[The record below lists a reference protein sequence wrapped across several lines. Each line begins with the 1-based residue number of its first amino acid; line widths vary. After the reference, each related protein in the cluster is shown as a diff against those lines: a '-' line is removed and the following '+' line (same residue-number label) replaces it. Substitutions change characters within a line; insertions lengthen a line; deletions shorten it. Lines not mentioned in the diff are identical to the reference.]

1 MKKTI
6 IILLLVLLALPLFA
20 RGVTETVS
28 KDGIQGLFDV
38 IREVQGIPVEN
49 PVVFV
54 EPEVEEAVVEETDEV
69 VEPVVES
76 AEAAVLTVPVA
87 EAAEAEVDLTVPF
100 YETDFSYYGLK
111 SHVTISD
118 IQATFTIQEE
128 VKPQELSDVFVLLV
142 SAYPAFKEATFYTEG
157 SLLII
162 DYPQVDRDI
171 LLSVYPLVESV
182 VKDYIDYLAYKLK
195 NAEVVEE
202 PEVAV
207 QAEEP
212 EVVAEPVAEPV
223 PEETVTVVE
232 PAVEYAVEAPVEET
246 VTVVE
251 PAVEYAVET
260 PAYDSPASEEVSYE
274 APVYEEPEE
283 PIVEAELE
291 TIEPEPEE
299 VALSP
304 AEPVETEVTV
314 KTNKAKAFSFDL
326 DLGFRNLIV
335 AEENEASFLP
345 TFGVSASYTWK
356 LLYGQLGAECMVY
369 SYDEYVFNVAV
380 IKANAGITLKG
391 SVFEAFGY
399 YGVRYILATQRSG
412 FESGFFTGF
421 GCGIAV
427 NLSEHLGVKLQY
439 EDLAKERYINI
450 SMCIKF

>member
-28 KDGIQGLFDV
+28 EGGIQGLFDV

-54 EPEVEEAVVEETDEV
+54 EPEAEEAVSETEGLEVVVSEPEVEEAVE
-69 VEPVVES
+69 VVES
-76 AEAAVLTVPVA
+76 AEAVVLTVPVV
-87 EAAEAEVDLTVPF
+87 EAEVDLTVPF

-118 IQATFTIQEE
+118 VQATFTIQEE

-142 SAYPAFKEATFYTEG
+142 NAYPAFKEATFYTEG

-202 PEVAV
+202 PAVEV
-207 QAEEP
+207 QAKEP
-212 EVVAEPVAEPV
+212 EAVAEPVVEPV

-232 PAVEYAVEAPVEET
+232 PATDYAVEAPVEET
-246 VTVVE
+246 VAVAE
-251 PAVEYAVET
+251 PAT
-260 PAYDSPASEEVSYE
+260 DSPAYEEPIS
-274 APVYEEPEE
+274 PEPEE

-299 VALSP
+299 VVIS
-304 AEPVETEVTV
+304 PVEPEATV
-314 KTNKAKAFSFDL
+314 KSNKAKAFSFDL

-345 TFGVSASYTWK
+345 TFGVSTSYTWK

-412 FESGFFTGF
+412 FESGFFSGF
-421 GCGIAV
+421 GGGIAV

>member
-1 MKKTI
+1 MKKTF

-54 EPEVEEAVVEETDEV
+54 EPEASEAVEV
-69 VEPVVES
+69 VEPV
-76 AEAAVLTVPVA
+76 
-87 EAAEAEVDLTVPF
+87 VDLTVPF

-118 IQATFTIQEE
+118 VQATFTIQEE

-142 SAYPAFKEATFYTEG
+142 NAYPAFKEATFYTEG
-157 SLLII
+157 SLLVI

-171 LLSVYPLVESV
+171 LLSIYPLVESV
-182 VKDYIDYLAYKLK
+182 VKDYIDCLAYKLK
-195 NAEVVEE
+195 NADVVEE
-202 PEVAV
+202 PA
-207 QAEEP
+207 
-212 EVVAEPVAEPV
+212 VAEPA
-223 PEETVTVVE
+223 TD
-232 PAVEYAVEAPVEET
+232 YAVEAPVEEP
-246 VTVVE
+246 V
-251 PAVEYAVET
+251 A
-260 PAYDSPASEEVSYE
+260 EV
-274 APVYEEPEE
+274 PVHKEPEE

-299 VALSP
+299 VAIP
-304 AEPVETEVTV
+304 PVETEATV
-314 KTNKAKAFSFDL
+314 KSNKAKAFSFDL

-380 IKANAGITLKG
+380 IKANAGIALKG

-399 YGVRYILATQRSG
+399 YGVRYIIATQRSG

-421 GCGIAV
+421 GGGIAV

>member
-28 KDGIQGLFDV
+28 EGGIQGLFDV

-54 EPEVEEAVVEETDEV
+54 EPEAEEAVSETEGLEVVVSEPEVEEAVE
-69 VEPVVES
+69 VVES
-76 AEAAVLTVPVA
+76 AEAVVLTVPVV
-87 EAAEAEVDLTVPF
+87 EAEVDLTVPF

-118 IQATFTIQEE
+118 VQATFTIQEE

-142 SAYPAFKEATFYTEG
+142 NAYPAFKEATFYTEG

-202 PEVAV
+202 PEVEV
-207 QAEEP
+207 QAKEP
-212 EVVAEPVAEPV
+212 EAVAEPVVEPV

-232 PAVEYAVEAPVEET
+232 PATDYAVEAPVEET
-246 VTVVE
+246 VAVAE
-251 PAVEYAVET
+251 PAT
-260 PAYDSPASEEVSYE
+260 DSPAYEEPIS
-274 APVYEEPEE
+274 PEPEE
-283 PIVEAELE
+283 PVVEAELE

-299 VALSP
+299 VVIS
-304 AEPVETEVTV
+304 PVEPEATV
-314 KTNKAKAFSFDL
+314 KSNKAKAFSFDL

-345 TFGVSASYTWK
+345 TFGVSTSYTWK

-412 FESGFFTGF
+412 FESGFFSGF
-421 GCGIAV
+421 GGGIAV

>member
-28 KDGIQGLFDV
+28 EGGIQGLFDV

-54 EPEVEEAVVEETDEV
+54 EPETSETEELEVVVSEPEVEEAVEV
-69 VEPVVES
+69 VEP
-76 AEAAVLTVPVA
+76 AEAVVLTVPV
-87 EAAEAEVDLTVPF
+87 AEAEVDLTVPF

-118 IQATFTIQEE
+118 VQATFTIQEE

-142 SAYPAFKEATFYTEG
+142 NAYPAFKEATFYTEG

-202 PEVAV
+202 PEVEV
-207 QAEEP
+207 QAKEP
-212 EVVAEPVAEPV
+212 EAVAEPVVEPV

-232 PAVEYAVEAPVEET
+232 PATDYAVEAPVEET
-246 VTVVE
+246 TEYVE
-251 PAVEYAVET
+251 PATDYAVEA
-260 PAYDSPASEEVSYE
+260 PVEEPVAE
-274 APVYEEPEE
+274 VPVYEEPEE
-283 PIVEAELE
+283 PVVEAELE

-299 VALSP
+299 VVIS
-304 AEPVETEVTV
+304 PVEPEATV
-314 KTNKAKAFSFDL
+314 KSNKAKAFSFDL

-345 TFGVSASYTWK
+345 TFGVSTSYTWK

-412 FESGFFTGF
+412 FESGFFSGF
-421 GCGIAV
+421 GGGIAV

>member
-28 KDGIQGLFDV
+28 EGGIQGLFDV

-54 EPEVEEAVVEETDEV
+54 EPEAEEAVEV
-69 VEPVVES
+69 VEPVVEPV
-76 AEAAVLTVPVA
+76 EAVVLTVPVA
-87 EAAEAEVDLTVPF
+87 KAEVDLTIPF

-118 IQATFTIQEE
+118 VQATFTIQEE

-142 SAYPAFKEATFYTEG
+142 NAYPAFKEATFYTEG

-202 PEVAV
+202 PEVEV
-207 QAEEP
+207 QAKEP
-212 EVVAEPVAEPV
+212 EAVAEPVVEPV

-232 PAVEYAVEAPVEET
+232 PATDYAVEAPVEET
-246 VTVVE
+246 TEYVE
-251 PAVEYAVET
+251 PAT
-260 PAYDSPASEEVSYE
+260 DSPAYEEPIS
-274 APVYEEPEE
+274 PEPEE

-291 TIEPEPEE
+291 TMEPEPEE

-304 AEPVETEVTV
+304 VEPVEPETTV
-314 KTNKAKAFSFDL
+314 KSNKAKAFSFDL

-412 FESGFFTGF
+412 FESGFFSGF
-421 GCGIAV
+421 GGGIAV

>member
-28 KDGIQGLFDV
+28 EGGIQGLFDV

-54 EPEVEEAVVEETDEV
+54 EPEASEAVEV
-69 VEPVVES
+69 VEPVVE
-76 AEAAVLTVPVA
+76 EAVEPV
-87 EAAEAEVDLTVPF
+87 VDLTVPF

-118 IQATFTIQEE
+118 VQATFTIQEE

-142 SAYPAFKEATFYTEG
+142 NAYPAFKEATFYTEG
-157 SLLII
+157 SLLVI

-171 LLSVYPLVESV
+171 LLSIYPLVESV

-195 NAEVVEE
+195 NADVVEE
-202 PEVAV
+202 TVA
-207 QAEEP
+207 
-212 EVVAEPVAEPV
+212 VAEPA
-223 PEETVTVVE
+223 TD
-232 PAVEYAVEAPVEET
+232 YAVEAPVEEP
-246 VTVVE
+246 V
-251 PAVEYAVET
+251 A
-260 PAYDSPASEEVSYE
+260 EV
-274 APVYEEPEE
+274 PVHKEPEE

-299 VALSP
+299 VAIS
-304 AEPVETEVTV
+304 PVETEATV
-314 KTNKAKAFSFDL
+314 KSNKAKAFSFDL
-326 DLGFRNLIV
+326 DLGFRNFIV

-380 IKANAGITLKG
+380 IKANAGIALKG

-399 YGVRYILATQRSG
+399 YGVRYIIATQRSG

-421 GCGIAV
+421 GGGIAV

>member
-6 IILLLVLLALPLFA
+6 IILLLVLLVLPLFA

-28 KDGIQGLFDV
+28 EGGIQGLFDV

-54 EPEVEEAVVEETDEV
+54 EPEVEEAV
-69 VEPVVES
+69 EPV
-76 AEAAVLTVPVA
+76 
-87 EAAEAEVDLTVPF
+87 VDLTVPF

-118 IQATFTIQEE
+118 VQATFTIQEE

-157 SLLII
+157 SLLVI

-171 LLSVYPLVESV
+171 LLSIYPLVESV

-195 NAEVVEE
+195 NADVVEE
-202 PEVAV
+202 PTVEV
-207 QAEEP
+207 QAKEP
-212 EVVAEPVAEPV
+212 AVAEPA
-223 PEETVTVVE
+223 TD
-232 PAVEYAVEAPVEET
+232 YAVEAPVEEP
-246 VTVVE
+246 V
-251 PAVEYAVET
+251 A
-260 PAYDSPASEEVSYE
+260 EV
-274 APVYEEPEE
+274 PVHKEPEE

-299 VALSP
+299 VAIS
-304 AEPVETEVTV
+304 PVETEATV
-314 KTNKAKAFSFDL
+314 KSNKAKAFSFDL

-356 LLYGQLGAECMVY
+356 LLYGQLGAECMLY

-380 IKANAGITLKG
+380 IKANAGIALKG

-399 YGVRYILATQRSG
+399 YGVRYIIATQRSG

-421 GCGIAV
+421 GGGIAV